1 MSAVILLPMAA
12 LAIYVWWLLMSL
24 LFSFIF
30 DGLPYGTQRSRINH
44 DH

>member
-1 MSAVILLPMAA
+1 MSAIILLLIAA

-24 LFSFIF
+24 LFSLIF
-30 DGLPYGTQRSRINH
+30 DGLPYGTQHSRMNH

>member
-1 MSAVILLPMAA
+1 MSAVIFLLIAA
-12 LAIYVWWLLMSL
+12 LAIYVWWFLMSL

-30 DGLPYGTQRSRINH
+30 DGLPYGTQRSRMNH